1 MPVDTSSSSGW
12 PAASFASTTKR
23 TLGSS
28 FRQASICPCPIRRTP
43 RGRRWTASREESS
56 RQPAGSR
63 DSWSARPGDL
73 PLIVVGGCL
82 RQQVPTCSHCF
93 AAVTLAYFGCERL
106 DHLWYVR
113 GQVSDALPPERQP
126 QSGVETLEDLHELRC
141 AGYQD
146 QGLDPRGPARHP
158 LGEARVLDTRG
169 PPERTEWAP
178 GQNSPS
184 TSPPSAATPVRRIAA
199 ATRSTPSA

>member
-1 MPVDTSSSSGW
+1 MATG
-12 PAASFASTTKR
+12 
-23 TLGSS
+23 
-28 FRQASICPCPIRRTP
+28 
-43 RGRRWTASREESS
+43 
-56 RQPAGSR
+56 
-63 DSWSARPGDL
+63 PGDL

-82 RQQVPTCSHCF
+82 RQQVRACSHCF
-93 AAVTLAYFGCERL
+93 AAVTHAYFGCERF

-158 LGEARVLDTRG
+158 LGEARVLDTPRTARADRVG
-169 PPERTEWAP
+169 PGTELALDLSAFRRHACAPYRRRDEIHAFGVAFVEAVAQILDGEGERVS
-178 GQNSPS
+178 GLV
-184 TSPPSAATPVRRIAA
+184 TP
-199 ATRSTPSA
+199 T